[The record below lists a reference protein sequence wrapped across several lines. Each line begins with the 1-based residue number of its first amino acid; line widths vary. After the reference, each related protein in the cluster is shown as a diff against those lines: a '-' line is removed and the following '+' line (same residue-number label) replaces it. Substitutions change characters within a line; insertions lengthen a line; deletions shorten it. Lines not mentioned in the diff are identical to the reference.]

1 MMLIA
6 GESLKV
12 VQLNTTNEA
21 NANINTG
28 ILLSFLLISFLDL
41 VKHEKLH
48 QILKKLT
55 FGRCVREWKCWF
67 LFRFEITR
75 MRFVIVR

>member
-1 MMLIA
+1 MLIA

-12 VQLNTTNEA
+12 VQLNTANEV

-28 ILLSFLLISFLDL
+28 ILLSNSFLLISFLDL

-48 QILKKLT
+48 QMLKEIT
-55 FGRCVREWKCWF
+55 FGKCVREWKC
-67 LFRFEITR
+67 
-75 MRFVIVR
+75 